1 MAMSVPVYR
10 IHRLRDSAREQFRWA
25 PHAIGVSLVKPK
37 DYEVSDI
44 SVEAQ
49 TPYAAWTSLKQD
61 SDNALRPGDVLEGDN
76 GELRIYK
83 YVGFEEAQW
92 QVPENTL
99 PAAPQVAP

>member
-1 MAMSVPVYR
+1 MAKSVPVYR
-10 IHRLRDSAREQFRWA
+10 IHRLRDSARENFRWA
-25 PHAIGVSLVKPK
+25 PHAIGTSIVKPK
-37 DYEVSDI
+37 DYAVSDM

-61 SDNALRPGDVLEGDN
+61 GENALRPGDILEADN

-92 QVPENTL
+92 QL
-99 PAAPQVAP
+99 PDNPTPPQDVTP

>member
-1 MAMSVPVYR
+1 MAVSVPVYR

-25 PHAIGVSLVKPK
+25 PHAIGASIVKPK

-44 SVEAQ
+44 SIEAE
-49 TPYAAWTSLKQD
+49 TPYAAWTSVKDD
-61 SDNALRPGDVLEGDN
+61 SNKALRPGDILEGHN

-92 QVPENTL
+92 QLPEN
-99 PAAPQVAP
+99 PAPAQDVTP